1 MMLNSKHE
9 ALVYITTNEE
19 FLLTQMD
26 DYEVKT
32 IYQTDNTK
40 IKVMKDGNNLLKI
53 TNHYGNKELTEIFQE
68 MIDCKL
74 F

>member
-1 MMLNSKHE
+1 MLNSKHE
-9 ALVYITTNEE
+9 ALVYIATNEE

-32 IYQTDNTK
+32 VYQTDNTK
-40 IKVMKDGNNLLKI
+40 IKVMKDGNSLLQI
-53 TNHYGNKELTEIFQE
+53 TNHYGNKEIAEIFKE

>member
-1 MMLNSKHE
+1 MLNSKHE
-9 ALVYITTNEE
+9 ALVYIATNEE

-32 IYQTDNTK
+32 VYQTDNTK
-40 IKVMKDGNNLLKI
+40 IKVMKDGNSLLQI
-53 TNHYGNKELTEIFQE
+53 TNHYGNKEITEIFKE